1 MESLIIFITIFISGY
16 LVCLGSDWRDRSS
29 KVCMIVGLI
38 LGGSLAAYLLSY
50 YLRTYVNENLR
61 STEGCAEWYLDKM
74 HQYASDGEIK
84 DFKEF
89 KRCMNE
95 WSKELNDDEWE
106 VFYETVANWEESNP
120 YKVQDI
126 QSFTDKYD
134 L

>member
-1 MESLIIFITIFISGY
+1 
-16 LVCLGSDWRDRSS
+16 
-29 KVCMIVGLI
+29 
-38 LGGSLAAYLLSY
+38 
-50 YLRTYVNENLR
+50 
-61 STEGCAEWYLDKM
+61 
-74 HQYASDGEIK
+74 
-84 DFKEF
+84 
-89 KRCMNE
+89 MNE